1 MNTYSDV
8 KKITIAF
15 VLFCVVTIGVILASS
30 SYKVKTYKEAEVV
43 EADILIEDLSVVK
56 SGGGVAYVGGMLIP
70 TGSSNEYWATISYSD
85 ISYKIKITREEFS
98 NLTVG
103 KRYSSYLTISKKGQ
117 ILDISPISYEP
128 LTEITNEK

>member
-70 TGSSNEYWATISYSD
+70 TESSNEYWATISYSD
-85 ISYKIKITREEFS
+85 VSYKIKITREEFS
-98 NLTVG
+98 KLIVG
-103 KRYSSYLTISKKGQ
+103 KRYSSYLTISKEGQ

-128 LTEITNEK
+128 LEEINKY

>member
-85 ISYKIKITREEFS
+85 ISYKVKITREEFS
-98 NLTVG
+98 KLTEG
-103 KRYSSYLTISKKGQ
+103 KRYSSYLTISKEGQ

-128 LTEITNEK
+128 LEEINKY

>member
-8 KKITIAF
+8 KKIAIVF

-43 EADILIEDLSVVK
+43 EADVLIEDLSVVK
-56 SGGGVAYVGGMLIP
+56 SGGSVAYVGGMLIP
-70 TGSSNEYWATISYSD
+70 TGSSKDYWATISYSD
-85 ISYKIKITREEFS
+85 VSHKIKITREEFS
-98 NLTVG
+98 KLTEG
-103 KRYSSYLTISKKGQ
+103 KRYSSYLTISKEGK

-128 LTEITNEK
+128 